1 MYSIFRFIISLLL
14 FVALMPTVLGQEKA
28 EEKNDS
34 VPFLTGIR
42 VEADISPVLA
52 LFSTNNEIF
61 SYEAAVQF
69 YIKNRYFPVVE
80 VGFAGAD
87 KISTF
92 AMGYR
97 GEGLFYRLGMDFNML
112 KSKEGSKPTNNM
124 LLLGARLG
132 FTTFKYDLTGIDLSD
147 GYWNETIEKDMY
159 DLPGTKMWFEISGG
173 LRVELTKNIFAGW
186 TFRYKNLITT
196 DAIGDYKAWYIP
208 GYGLNTEGV
217 WGFNYLVGYKF

>member
-1 MYSIFRFIISLLL
+1 MYSIFRFFISLLL
-14 FVALMPTVLGQEKA
+14 IVAFVPTVFGQEKA
-28 EEKNDS
+28 VVKNDS
-34 VPFLTGIR
+34 VPLLTGIR
-42 VEADISPVLA
+42 VEADISPA
-52 LFSTNNEIF
+52 LTLLSGSNEIF

-69 YIKNRYFPVVE
+69 YIKNRYYPVVE
-80 VGFAGAD
+80 VGYAGAD
-87 KISTF
+87 KITTSVIGF
-92 AMGYR
+92 K

-132 FTTFKYDLTGIDLSD
+132 FTTFQYDLTNINLSD
-147 GYWNETIEKDMY
+147 GYWNETVEKDIY
-159 DLPGTKMWFEISGG
+159 DIPGTKMWFEISGG

-196 DAIGDYKAWYIP
+196 DAIGDYKAWYVP